1 MWYSVDGGLTN
12 FLFITNG
19 SISQSLWD
27 SLPEGG
33 VLIRFYANDSLG
45 NLVSKQ
51 VHIFKEIPVSP
62 PPTIGIDFI
71 STSLILLIA
80 ITGSIISILSGI
92 LKRKRKNL

>member
-12 FLFITNG
+12 VIFITNG
-19 SISQSLWD
+19 SISQSIWD
-27 SLPEGG
+27 DLPEGG

-45 NLVSKQ
+45 NIVFEQ
-51 VHIFKEIPVSP
+51 VHIFKEIPVVA
-62 PPTIGIDFI
+62 PPTIGIDFY

-80 ITGSIISILSGI
+80 IAGSIIFIIGGM